1 MSAAVRF
8 GTDGWRGRIGFD
20 FNIANLRLAARAT
33 AEHFLERGQRHAFV
47 GYDRRFLSE
56 TFARHVGDVF
66 EGHGIETVLSKGDL
80 PTPALSWSVASH
92 GEAFGI
98 MITASHNP
106 PEFNGFKIKQ
116 ADGSSIEDPAARDI
130 EARCA
135 AGTAP
140 QLGSSGEELS
150 AATVRDLLPAYLEAL
165 AKRTDID
172 RLRSRDW
179 TVVVDSMHGCG
190 GNLLEQLLAGGKARV
205 RTIRHS
211 RDVMFGGT
219 PPEPTP
225 EHLGPTALEVT
236 RAGGSV
242 GLATDGDAD
251 RLGAIDEHGEYIGS
265 QILTPL
271 LALHLIESRGARG
284 ALAKTFAHTLLLD
297 RIADEFRLDL
307 HVTPIGFKHM
317 AALMRK
323 ESIVA
328 CGEESGGIGVAGFIP
343 ERDGL
348 LAGLLILEALCARG
362 QTLAQAAADLR
373 RRFGDFHYR
382 RIDLRSEPRQ
392 GAPAVEAL
400 ASDLPSRLA
409 GHPVTGVDRLDGLK
423 CLLGDD
429 GWILFRQSGT
439 EPVLRVYAEVRGRQ
453 HLDPLLKAGVDAISR
468 HLPESPAGTS

>member
-1 MSAAVRF
+1 MRF

-20 FNIANLRLAARAT
+20 FNVANLRLAARAT
-33 AEHFLERGQRHAFV
+33 AEHFLERGLRHAFI
-47 GYDRRFLSE
+47 GYDRRFLSK

-66 EGHGIETVLSKGDL
+66 EGQGLKTLISDSDL

-92 GEAFGI
+92 GEAFGV

-130 EARCA
+130 EARWA

-140 QLGSSGEELS
+140 QLQGSGEVPTS
-150 AATVRDLLPAYLEAL
+150 ADVCDLLPAYLKAL
-165 AKRTDID
+165 AERVDID

-205 RTIRHS
+205 HTVRNS

-225 EHLGPTALEVT
+225 EHLGSTAVELT

-271 LALHLIESRGARG
+271 LALHLIESRGVRG
-284 ALAKTFAHTLLLD
+284 ALAKTYAHTLLLD
-297 RIADEFRLDL
+297 RIAEKFSLDL
-307 HVTPIGFKHM
+307 HVTPIGFKHL
-317 AALMRK
+317 AALMRT

-348 LAGLLILEALCARG
+348 LAGLLILEALCTRD
-362 QTLAQAAADLR
+362 QTLAQAACDLR

-392 GAPAVEAL
+392 GTLAVEAL
-400 ASDLPSRLA
+400 ASGLPSRLA
-409 GHPVTGVDRLDGLK
+409 GHPLTGIDRLDGLK

-439 EPVLRVYAEVRGRQ
+439 ESVLRVYAEVRGRQ
-453 HLDPLLKAGVDAISR
+453 HLDPLLEAGVEAISR
-468 HLPESPAGTS
+468 HLPSESP